1 MKKQRFISVLVK
13 EPGEHPEVRRIPND
27 YLALQKIVGGCF
39 DFARPARGLVVIVND
54 VSAIN
59 GSEFNCIVNG
69 YPFFGT
75 MIFAGDSSEDLCDV
89 PPWLLNSFI
98 MKGSD

>member
-1 MKKQRFISVLVK
+1 MKKQKFISVLVK

-27 YLALQKIVGGCF
+27 YLAFEKIVGGCL
-39 DFARPARGLVVIVND
+39 DFARPCRWLVVIVND

-59 GSEFNCIVNG
+59 GSKFNCSLNG

-75 MIFAGDSSEDLCDV
+75 MIFVGDDSEDFCDV
-89 PPWLLNSFI
+89 PAWLLNSFI
-98 MKGSD
+98 KKGSG